1 MALAMVEE
9 DHGRDLAL
17 AVARRLVLFL
27 KRPGGQSQFSAQLA
41 AQGAASA
48 PIARVQTHIL
58 ETPGAD
64 LRVERLAERARLSV
78 RTFARAF
85 VRGPGPEPARSVQ
98 RARVA
103 SARPAGTAGKRGSA
117 YARDRKGTF

>member
-64 LRVERLAERARLSV
+64 LRVERLAERAGMSV
-78 RTFARAF
+78 RNFARAF
-85 VRGPGPEPARSVQ
+85 VREKIG
-98 RARVA
+98 RASCRERVCQ
-103 SARPAGTAGKRGSA
+103 
-117 YARDRKGTF
+117 YV